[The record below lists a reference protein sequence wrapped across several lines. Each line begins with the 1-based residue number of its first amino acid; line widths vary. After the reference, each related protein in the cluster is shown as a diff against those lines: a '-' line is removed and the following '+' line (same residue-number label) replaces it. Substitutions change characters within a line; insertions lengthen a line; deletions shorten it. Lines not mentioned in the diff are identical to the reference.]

1 MHLTLRCTY
10 LWIPKASFGSERP
23 FSRALMPQQIRRPC
37 MSMEYLRIVEN
48 FTSRTKMLRAV
59 SGEVFLLN
67 LPSFAPESV
76 LLSQSV

>member
-1 MHLTLRCTY
+1 
-10 LWIPKASFGSERP
+10 
-23 FSRALMPQQIRRPC
+23 MPQQIRRPC

-67 LPSFAPESV
+67 LLSFAPESV